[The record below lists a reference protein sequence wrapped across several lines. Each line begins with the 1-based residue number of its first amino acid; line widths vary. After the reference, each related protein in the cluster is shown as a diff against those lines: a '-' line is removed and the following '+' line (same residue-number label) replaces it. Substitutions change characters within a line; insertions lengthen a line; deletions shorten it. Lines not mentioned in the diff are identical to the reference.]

1 MKIQFL
7 YDIELEIIESLD
19 ENGDVSASSLE
30 DFVKGQTLEVD
41 LIEES
46 GGRTQFQTGEG
57 SVFFI
62 EDDSFKEVE

>member
-7 YDIELEIIESLD
+7 HDIELEIIESLD
-19 ENGDVSASSLE
+19 ENGEVSASSLE
-30 DFVKGQTLEVD
+30 AFGKCQTIEAD

-62 EDDSFKEVE
+62 EDDSFREVE